1 MQQLIC
7 LCLRLFSPNNNHLMV
22 NLFQSGY
29 TQGRIQGGTA
39 GARPPKI
46 GRKKKIFLRKI
57 VIFHTKY
64 PKYFRASLRSAQFFK
79 VRPLTWNPGSAP
91 EYINIICYLI
101 QEFIVVI
108 EMYALFYWH
117 TTTEH
122 KFRDTVP
129 WNETFMHI

>member
-46 GRKKKIFLRKI
+46 GKKKRFFCVKSWFFTRNTPNIFAPPSARRNFL
-57 VIFHTKY
+57 KY
-64 PKYFRASLRSAQFFK
+64 T
-79 VRPLTWNPGSAP
+79 PLTWNPGSAP